1 MTQYLPDVTA
11 SKLTLWTYREGL
23 LSRVAHDLSIQATEF
38 LAPLTVEGDRVRV
51 DVRVNVRDLKVQG
64 QVKDGEVRPL
74 SDSDHA
80 EIEKN
85 LTTKVLD
92 ASRHPELS
100 YRGEG
105 RREGDRARLQGELT
119 LRGTSRPL
127 ALEGTLEDDEQGFR
141 ITGAVRFRQTDW
153 GIKPYSALMGALKV
167 KDELRVSWDLRYP
180 SV

>member
-1 MTQYLPDVTA
+1 MTQYLPDVTT
-11 SKLTLWTYREGL
+11 STLTLWTYREGL
-23 LSRVAHDLSIQATEF
+23 LSRVAHDLCIEASQ
-38 LAPLTVEGDRVRV
+38 LHAPLTVEGERVRV
-51 DVRVNVRDLKVQG
+51 EVRVQVRDLKVRG
-64 QVKDGEVRPL
+64 QVKDGAVKPL

-105 RREGDRARLQGELT
+105 QRDGDRARLQGELT
-119 LRGTSRPL
+119 LCDATRPL
-127 ALEGTLEDDEQGFR
+127 ALEGAIEDDEHGVR
-141 ITGAVRFRQTDW
+141 VTGEVRFRQTDW

-167 KDELRVSWDLRYP
+167 KDEVRVSWDLRYQ